1 MDEKKRKKRRVI
13 RVNWDDKS
21 LGEWH
26 YVAISDLRLLPG
38 SSLEPGGRVRMR
50 HHGSV
55 WLGTIA
61 AKKKRTLVF
70 GKCSI

>member
-1 MDEKKRKKRRVI
+1 M
-13 RVNWDDKS
+13 
-21 LGEWH
+21 GEWH

-38 SSLEPGGRVRMR
+38 SALEPGGRVRMR

-55 WLGTIA
+55 WHGTIA

-70 GKCSI
+70 GKSAQFIISFDKESSNASTYALLMY